1 MNAPLSF
8 VRRALLQYRDKYFE
22 TKPFRP
28 VVHVMWSIGI
38 SMAWYEG
45 YHHRHLEKLH
55 TEAAEV
61 KRTELKEKHGAG
73 ESLARGKSIRKARSF
88 LFLFVRPTRSTDKT
102 RTHTSL
108 PAHSQPSERWRTT
121 TARSPRRRTSS
132 RSPSRR
138 LRARGTTSR
147 TWLRGRRSWRR
158 QRRRPRWLTRPT
170 FRQSSGTNPFRFFS
184 IKPIIFPP

>member
-1 MNAPLSF
+1 MNAPLIF

-73 ESLARGKSIRKARSF
+73 ESLARDPSRPRAVHQRRRRRRRRQEHSQSS
-88 LFLFVRPTRSTDKT
+88 LVSFLFVRPTRSTDKT
-102 RTHTSL
+102 HTHTSL
-108 PAHSQPSERWRTT
+108 PAHS
-121 TARSPRRRTSS
+121 
-132 RSPSRR
+132 
-138 LRARGTTSR
+138 
-147 TWLRGRRSWRR
+147 
-158 QRRRPRWLTRPT
+158 
-170 FRQSSGTNPFRFFS
+170 
-184 IKPIIFPP
+184 